1 MQQCVISH
9 RGLTFLVKAWGLWK
23 STENLKDFIFTGF
36 IDLQRT
42 LRVWMHLGNPSVR
55 KPFKWKSTGWWTRVL
70 AICNASTFP
79 SRLPTLS
86 FLLWYQSPS
95 ARPHVVS
102 LKPPAC
108 CSLNSPLV
116 HSYGTSDS
124 FPPPLQQVSDPFSNE
139 ESQKVNLFFCFHS
152 VFLLLTYLC
161 LLNCDLQLFS
171 HMSPDC

>member
-1 MQQCVISH
+1 MISH
-9 RGLTFLVKAWGLWK
+9 RCLTFFSESLRTVEIYWK
-23 STENLKDFIFTGF
+23 SKRFHLYRF

-79 SRLPTLS
+79 SCLPTLS

-116 HSYGTSDS
+116 HSYRTSDS
-124 FPPPLQQVSDPFSNE
+124 FPPPLQQVSDPLSNE

-161 LLNCDLQLFS
+161 LLNCDQQLFS